1 MKMRSWSRIQAILL
15 RGAVYLSAVLTAGIL
30 ICLVIYILVKG
41 IPHLSFDLFSFTYT
55 TENVSMFPALINIC
69 LASPILQK
77 MYPCFRHLLILLR

>member
-30 ICLVIYILVKG
+30 ICLVIYILVKAFRTC
-41 IPHLSFDLFSFTYT
+41 LL
-55 TENVSMFPALINIC
+55 IC

-77 MYPCFRHLLILLR
+77 MYPCFRHLSILLR